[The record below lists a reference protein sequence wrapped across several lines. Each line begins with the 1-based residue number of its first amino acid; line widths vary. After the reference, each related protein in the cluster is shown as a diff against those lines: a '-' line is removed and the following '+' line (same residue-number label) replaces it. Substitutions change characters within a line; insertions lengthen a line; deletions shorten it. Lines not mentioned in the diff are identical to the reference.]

1 MGAKNKAAQ
10 GEATTVRD
18 KENKAW
24 KALDADLDSAITQ
37 TVDAIKVLAEI
48 GNDQTMGNAA
58 ADHEKF
64 MAGYEGRYGYGN
76 SALLS
81 LKATV
86 KQALL
91 LASSVS
97 TQHKKVLESF
107 LQAPFTGTYTS
118 QSAEVVGILKD
129 GRYFPGQPR
138 GRENC
143 RGKGI
148 RSV

>member
-1 MGAKNKAAQ
+1 MG
-10 GEATTVRD
+10 
-18 KENKAW
+18 
-24 KALDADLDSAITQ
+24 
-37 TVDAIKVLAEI
+37 

-76 SALLS
+76 SLLK

-97 TQHKKVLESF
+97 SQHKKVLESF

-129 GRYFPGQPR
+129 KGDTFRTN
-138 GRENC
+138 REAARIAEEKALEAYNAYM
-143 RGKGI
+143 KAAEEEYQKMKK
-148 RSV
+148 SKEEKE